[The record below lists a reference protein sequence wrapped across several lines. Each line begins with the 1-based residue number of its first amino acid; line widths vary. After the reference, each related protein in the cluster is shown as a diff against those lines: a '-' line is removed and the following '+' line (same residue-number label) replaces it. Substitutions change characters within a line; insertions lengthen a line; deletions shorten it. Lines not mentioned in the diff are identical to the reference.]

1 MAFVAHLLSGT
12 IILTFLVSWRLLRKI
27 ESFFSA
33 NPLPIALISN
43 NSLPTV
49 LDGYLR
55 NYGAASMGEYNTVI

>member
-12 IILTFLVSWRLLRKI
+12 IILTILVSWLRLLTEI

-33 NPLPIALISN
+33 NPLALISN

-49 LDGYLR
+49 LDGY
-55 NYGAASMGEYNTVI
+55 